1 MTVFKI
7 NLHRRFH
14 SFDFSEKAVRNI
26 NLIILF
32 ISMCYPTVFI
42 LIIQPPIFL
51 ET

>member
-14 SFDFSEKAVRNI
+14 SFDFSEKALRNI

-42 LIIQPPIFL
+42 LIIQPPISL